1 MVLFHYAENNR
12 NDGKEGAHI
21 MTFKVVTG
29 FEGYF
34 IHPGLHIIG
43 LRIKRLDTAI
53 GIRFTAGDMLPA
65 AALLLIELNLHPL
78 RRQTGLLIENMY
90 A

>member
-1 MVLFHYAENNR
+1 
-12 NDGKEGAHI
+12 
-21 MTFKVVTG
+21 MTFKVVTS

-34 IHPGLHIIG
+34 IYPGLHIIG

-65 AALLLIELNLHPL
+65 AALLFIELNLYP
-78 RRQTGLLIENMY
+78 
-90 A
+90 